1 MHLSTSLISGPEE
14 PAYPTQVGRKRGVG
28 FFKHPG
34 EIVLPAGVESADP
47 RSLAFA
53 HSEDSEAQADCELSG
68 PPPAARGH

>member
-1 MHLSTSLISGPEE
+1 M
-14 PAYPTQVGRKRGVG
+14 

-47 RSLAFA
+47 LSLAFA
-53 HSEDSEAQADCELSG
+53 HSADSEAQADCELSG